1 MLFFEP
7 IYIFAFFPLVLIF
20 FYFSNNKFDIKVLLI
35 IFSLLF
41 YSYWNLN
48 YIFLLLLFVLSN
60 FFFGK
65 LLIKK
70 KKKLLLVSTISFNIL
85 ILLLFKYIDF
95 FIVNLNSLLNSNL
108 ETLNM
113 PFPLAISFITFQIIA
128 FLVNCYDKQI
138 NKIKFKEF
146 FLFVSFFPQ
155 LIAGPIVLY
164 SNMVDQYRSK
174 NLSNFNFIN
183 FNTGLLIFF
192 IGFIKKI
199 YFADVLGGVVDT
211 NMNNLEYL
219 TTIDAWITSISY
231 SFQFYYDFTAY
242 VDMATGSALM
252 LNIILPQNFNSPFK
266 AVNLINFWQRW
277 HITLTSFLT
286 NYLYIPWLLS
296 IKKLTF
302 SKSMILLFVVF
313 FIAGL
318 WHGPSWNYIIFG
330 SIHGIGLIIN
340 HFYKKFIKMKL
351 NNIFSIFITF
361 NYVNMSFIFFR
372 NKNFSDSSN
381 LLDKMFDLDFNFYNQ
396 HVYNYDFIIF
406 FLLSFIFIF
415 FFSNTY
421 MLINKNYEKK

>member
-1 MLFFEP
+1 
-7 IYIFAFFPLVLIF
+7 
-20 FYFSNNKFDIKVLLI
+20 
-35 IFSLLF
+35 
-41 YSYWNLN
+41 
-48 YIFLLLLFVLSN
+48 
-60 FFFGK
+60 
-65 LLIKK
+65 
-70 KKKLLLVSTISFNIL
+70 
-85 ILLLFKYIDF
+85 
-95 FIVNLNSLLNSNL
+95 
-108 ETLNM
+108 M